1 MSESAENDYLFVFI
15 AHLVPEIS
23 LLLFFIMTSAAILD
37 LEVKMIPK
45 YFKWCFIRFVMLQI
59 VGNDTFFYCYSLS
72 SSRDTNFR
80 DFQNGVGGH
89 FEKWAIKELSRHFW
103 EKHGGHFFLK

>member
-45 YFKWCFIRFVMLQI
+45 YFKWYFIRFVMLKI
-59 VGNDTFFYCYSLS
+59 VRNDTFFIVIVYLVQEILI
-72 SSRDTNFR
+72 FVI
-80 DFQNGVGGH
+80 FKMALAAILKNG
-89 FEKWAIKELSRHFW
+89 L
-103 EKHGGHFFLK
+103 